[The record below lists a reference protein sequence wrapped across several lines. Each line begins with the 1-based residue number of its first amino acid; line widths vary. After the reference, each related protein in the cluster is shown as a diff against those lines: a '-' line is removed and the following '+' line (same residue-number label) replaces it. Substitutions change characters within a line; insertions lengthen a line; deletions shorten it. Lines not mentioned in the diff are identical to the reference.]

1 MYLLIS
7 ALMSMLSLMP
17 NAFRFFSFFFVFL
30 LFKCVFAMAQL
41 CSKLAHNRTFTFLPT
56 SRYEKN

>member
-1 MYLLIS
+1 
-7 ALMSMLSLMP
+7 MSMLSLMP

-41 CSKLAHNRTFTFLPT
+41 CSKLAHNRTFTFVPT